1 MPDHRYTEVRVSSP
15 TQSAP
20 EDAATDPSPGTVHVT
35 RTVPCSAEHVWECL
49 ITREGTEALLGPG
62 AFLGSKGE
70 TWRSEDGTHG
80 VVRSYHPLE
89 QLRVSWHGSED
100 DPASLVDLHLVPD
113 GDATRLDLV
122 HERLHDG
129 DDPDGLRRR
138 WDDALGRLGEVCGR

>member
-1 MPDHRYTEVRVSSP
+1 MTSP
-15 TQSAP
+15 TQSAA
-20 EDAATDPSPGTVHVT
+20 EDAAIDSSPGTVHVT

-70 TWRSEDGTHG
+70 TWRSEDGSHG

-89 QLRVSWHGSED
+89 QLRVSWHGTED
-100 DPASLVDLHLVPD
+100 APPSLVDLHLVRDAD
-113 GDATRLDLV
+113 GTRLDLV

-129 DDPDGLRRR
+129 DDADGLRRR
-138 WDDALGRLGEVCGR
+138 WDEALGRLAGVCGH